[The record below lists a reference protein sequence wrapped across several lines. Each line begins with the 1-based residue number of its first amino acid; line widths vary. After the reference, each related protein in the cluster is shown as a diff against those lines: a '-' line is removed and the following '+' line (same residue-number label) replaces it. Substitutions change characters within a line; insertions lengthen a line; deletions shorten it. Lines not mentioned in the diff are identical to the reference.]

1 MKGEECLGF
10 EDQNRDGG
18 VILSEWHEEGQIKR
32 SCSNTGRRHSSHN
45 DWLMPEEEKINP
57 LELKATEKSEAGES
71 RAPTRLVNPM
81 ADDSQIALHAAVS
94 KEHLKLVKNLLEG
107 GANVNKQDARGR
119 IPKALSEH

>member
-32 SCSNTGRRHSSHN
+32 SCSNTGSRNGSHN
-45 DWLMPEEEKINP
+45 DWLMPKEEKINP

-107 GANVNKQDARGR
+107 GANVNKQDARGKT
-119 IPKALSEH
+119 PKALSEH